1 MYKGYNCVTFGY
13 SIEFAWLTTHVN
25 LFHLE
30 GRRKKNTG
38 QVTYQVMVM
47 EVKTEKNEKEKTI
60 GRSQIELSL
69 NVSI

>member
-1 MYKGYNCVTFGY
+1 MYKGYNCVTFVF
-13 SIEFAWLTTHVN
+13 SMEFAWLTTHVN
-25 LFHLE
+25 LFHLG
-30 GRRKKNTG
+30 GRRKKTG

-47 EVKTEKNEKEKTI
+47 EVKTEKSQKEKTI